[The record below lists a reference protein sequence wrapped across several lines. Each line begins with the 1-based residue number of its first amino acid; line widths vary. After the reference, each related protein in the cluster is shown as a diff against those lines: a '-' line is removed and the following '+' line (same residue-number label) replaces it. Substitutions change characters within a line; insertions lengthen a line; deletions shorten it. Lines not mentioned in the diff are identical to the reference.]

1 MCAMTNGKAWS
12 AQVKN
17 GQKYDVPPPGQAA
30 QKGVWP
36 WDSPAFQPLER
47 FLLVL

>member
-1 MCAMTNGKAWS
+1 MCAMITAKATP
-12 AQVKN
+12 AQAEN
-17 GQKYDVPPPGQAA
+17 GQKYDVPPRGQAA